1 MLPIIFIFDLDST
14 LIGDSN
20 PILDY
25 YDLIQFI
32 KNARISNK
40 ITIEQ
45 VSDLEFKSLPNW
57 KTVLNPSIIR
67 PYLKDFLQSLQ
78 TYFSNAEFFIY
89 SAGETEYVRNMVKFI
104 EKNIGIRFNRPL
116 FSRTDCVLDETDHFS
131 KSIITEFPKIIQS
144 LSLIDKYSKLNLE
157 KYTDDILKHSVLFID
172 DRNSLWDNKEK
183 WLKCPSYNY
192 KPIVELNVTLLQMI
206 RHIPL
211 IQEYL
216 KSSGKNKKLYVDE
229 NKQSTDDEFYMG
241 YHLFMANIYRDNLS
255 ENTKALQDDFFK
267 HMIKL
272 LKPYPMKKEPFHSK
286 QILKLQH
293 KLDSLV
299 NK

>member
-1 MLPIIFIFDLDST
+1 MLPIIFIFDLDAT
-14 LIGDSN
+14 LIGNSK
-20 PILDY
+20 PIMDY

-32 KNARISNK
+32 KKARISNK

-67 PYLKDFLQSLQ
+67 PHLQDFLQSLQ
-78 TYFSNAEFFIY
+78 TYFPNAEFFIY
-89 SAGETEYVRNMVKFI
+89 SAGEAEYVKNMTEFI

-116 FSRTDCVLDETDHFS
+116 FSRTDCVIDETDHIS
-131 KSIITEFPKIIQS
+131 KSIINEFPKIIHS
-144 LSLIDKYSKLNLE
+144 LSSIDKYSKLNLE

-172 DRNSLWDNKEK
+172 DRNNLWDKKEK
-183 WLKCPSYNY
+183 WLKCPPYNY
-192 KPIVELNVTLLQMI
+192 KPIIQLNDTLLQLI
-206 RHIPL
+206 RRIPL
-211 IQEYL
+211 IQDFL
-216 KSSGKNKKLYVDE
+216 KSSEKNKILYTDE
-229 NKQSTDDEFYMG
+229 NKQSIDDEFYMG